1 MPALDEERI
10 YKALAEKGIAY
21 VSVGH
26 RDSLIVH
33 HEQIV
38 DCAAMM
44 PGEDAAAAAAAIAA
58 DDAAIAAADVDIF
71 GVNKKS
77 MKEKTI

>member
-1 MPALDEERI
+1 MPASDEERI

-38 DCAAMM
+38 DCAAM
-44 PGEDAAAAAAAIAA
+44 PVEATAAAAAN
-58 DDAAIAAADVDIF
+58 DADIF
-71 GVNKKS
+71 AIDNKS

>member
-1 MPALDEERI
+1 MPASDEERI

-44 PGEDAAAAAAAIAA
+44 PGEAAAAAIDE
-58 DDAAIAAADVDIF
+58 DDDIF
-71 GVNKKS
+71 AINKKS
-77 MKEKTI
+77 MKEKKI

>member
-1 MPALDEERI
+1 MPASDEERI

-33 HEQIV
+33 HEQVV
-38 DCAAMM
+38 DCAAM
-44 PGEDAAAAAAAIAA
+44 PREAAAAAAAAADDDAAIAA
-58 DDAAIAAADVDIF
+58 DDADIF

>member
-1 MPALDEERI
+1 MPASDEERI

-38 DCAAMM
+38 DCAAM
-44 PGEDAAAAAAAIAA
+44 PVEATAAAAA
-58 DDAAIAAADVDIF
+58 DDADIF
-71 GVNKKS
+71 AIDNKS

>member
-1 MPALDEERI
+1 MPAVDEERI

-44 PGEDAAAAAAAIAA
+44 PGEAAAAAIDE
-58 DDAAIAAADVDIF
+58 DDDIF
-71 GVNKKS
+71 AINKKS
-77 MKEKTI
+77 MKEKKI

>member
-1 MPALDEERI
+1 MPASDEERI
-10 YKALAEKGIAY
+10 YKALADKGIAY

-38 DCAAMM
+38 DCAAMV
-44 PGEDAAAAAAAIAA
+44 PGESAAAAAAAADAAAIAA
-58 DDAAIAAADVDIF
+58 DDADIF
-71 GVNKKS
+71 AINKKS

>member
-44 PGEDAAAAAAAIAA
+44 PGEAAAAAIDE
-58 DDAAIAAADVDIF
+58 DDDIF
-71 GVNKKS
+71 AINKKS
-77 MKEKTI
+77 MKEKKI

>member
-1 MPALDEERI
+1 MPAVDEERI

-44 PGEDAAAAAAAIAA
+44 PGEAAAADDAIAA
-58 DDAAIAAADVDIF
+58 DDADIF
-71 GVNKKS
+71 AINKKS
-77 MKEKTI
+77 TKEKKI

>member
-1 MPALDEERI
+1 MPASDEERI

-44 PGEDAAAAAAAIAA
+44 PGEDDAAAA
-58 DDAAIAAADVDIF
+58 DDADDADIF
-71 GVNKKS
+71 AMNKKS
-77 MKEKTI
+77 MKEKKI

>member
-1 MPALDEERI
+1 MPASDEERI

-21 VSVGH
+21 ISVGH

-44 PGEDAAAAAAAIAA
+44 PGEAAAAAAADDAAAIAA
-58 DDAAIAAADVDIF
+58 DDADIF
-71 GVNKKS
+71 AINKKS

>member
-1 MPALDEERI
+1 MPAVDEERI

-38 DCAAMM
+38 DCAAM
-44 PGEDAAAAAAAIAA
+44 PGEAAADAAAIAA
-58 DDAAIAAADVDIF
+58 DDADIF

>member
-38 DCAAMM
+38 DCAAM
-44 PGEDAAAAAAAIAA
+44 PVEATAAAAA
-58 DDAAIAAADVDIF
+58 DDADIF
-71 GVNKKS
+71 AIDNKS

>member
-1 MPALDEERI
+1 MPAVDEERI

-38 DCAAMM
+38 DCAAM
-44 PGEDAAAAAAAIAA
+44 PVEATAAAAAN
-58 DDAAIAAADVDIF
+58 DADIF
-71 GVNKKS
+71 AIDNKS

>member
-1 MPALDEERI
+1 MPAVDEERI

-38 DCAAMM
+38 DCAAM
-44 PGEDAAAAAAAIAA
+44 PGEAAAAAADA
-58 DDAAIAAADVDIF
+58 DDADIF
-71 GVNKKS
+71 AINKKS
-77 MKEKTI
+77 L